1 MILASGAGG
10 VVLGLGGVLLDGRA
24 EDVGAADDAGA
35 AGVGSV
41 AAPLEQAV
49 TANSRNAVVR
59 VPLDLCTA

>member
-10 VVLGLGGVLLDGRA
+10 VVLGLGGVLLVGCA
-24 EDVGAADDAGA
+24 EDDGGADDAGA
-35 AGVGSV
+35 DGVGSV